1 MAKLRQYSSQ
11 QALAPAE
18 SPRPLQAS
26 DFADPGAGAQQAGQQ
41 ITAMGERLM
50 QAAGRK
56 AAREDGLASVRA
68 LEQFETE
75 VAAEQRRIKQEGG
88 YSGHPGMG
96 PSMYAS
102 KETKVGFGEFLATK
116 MQETLENTSFELP
129 ESKAALMEDLEKRRG
144 LYARAVAED
153 INTEQRALVK
163 QHLTR
168 NFSEIAA
175 DSTVTGNLD
184 DGLKLVR
191 DRVNRYANTMSSS
204 EEEAEYLR
212 GASFVMQEH
221 VQEALM
227 TFNDEGAMAIVNRD
241 DFAPTVGFEKARE
254 LKMKVLAQH
263 MTKQKGRLEAE
274 QALIKTATILGIDV
288 EDISPRDRRI
298 MASLESIQKKQSLSE
313 KLAEV
318 DALVREN
325 PERADEIRRLAGMSR
340 QESNIELRMRL
351 WKDRNPGREMPAEV
365 FNQIISADVDG
376 MAATQNE
383 RRMNFLLENADAFA
397 AKALAPQDEAKFLAL
412 AQAMQNENT
421 KFRTD
426 PVTREVMRIDAALP
440 PFLRSALDAR
450 EDVQLQSVGYD
461 AMREGGDIQM
471 PPLDKVTG
479 NRTVFGTMADAVGPV
494 SFAKAKLEDIAFVG
508 ELVKGQ
514 KNIEAQRRIALSNR
528 LLIAALVN
536 NDRFPV
542 KEMEAVQ
549 REFGMDPGAFQSV
562 SGFLSRM
569 VAVKENLMA
578 RQAEQYSYLASTG
591 RKSPRKIADSNRI
604 IRDIDQYLDIMG
616 LPDVYEGSDVLSDS
630 FSPDDFEPGEVI
642 LVRSPEGEYTQI
654 RPNPVGRIQGSEKKK
669 KQTGQ
674 ASRNN

>member
-1 MAKLRQYSSQ
+1 
-11 QALAPAE
+11 
-18 SPRPLQAS
+18 
-26 DFADPGAGAQQAGQQ
+26 
-41 ITAMGERLM
+41 
-50 QAAGRK
+50 
-56 AAREDGLASVRA
+56 
-68 LEQFETE
+68 
-75 VAAEQRRIKQEGG
+75 
-88 YSGHPGMG
+88 
-96 PSMYAS
+96 MYAS
-102 KETKVGFGEFLATK
+102 KETKIGFGEFLATK

-129 ESKAALMEDLEKRRG
+129 ESKTALMEDLEKRRG

-153 INTEQRALVK
+153 INAEQRKLVK

-175 DSTVTGNLD
+175 DSTVTGDLD
-184 DGLKLVR
+184 GGLELVR
-191 DRVNRYANTMSSS
+191 DRVNRYGKTMSSS

-274 QALIKTATILGIDV
+274 QALIKTAAILGIDP

-325 PERADEIRRLAGMSR
+325 PERADDIRRLAGMSR

-351 WKDRNPGREMPAEV
+351 WKDRNPGKEMPADV
-365 FNQIISADVDG
+365 FNQIINADADG

-461 AMREGGDIQM
+461 AMREGGDIEM
-471 PPLDKVTG
+471 PPLEQVTG

-514 KNIEAQRRIALSNR
+514 KNIEAQRRIAMSNR

-591 RKSPRKIADSNRI
+591 KKSPKNIANANRI
-604 IRDIDQYLDIMG
+604 IRDIGQYLDIMG

-654 RPNPVGRIQGSEKKK
+654 RPNPVGRKQGSEK